1 MENRHTNDKANKSWF
16 NLNLIDFISML
27 KSTLLLCILNFRNAP
42 INAPSLT
49 MRWMFPF
56 EKRRVILITL
66 YEYLASEICIWV
78 SHAFGR
84 FLCHVLMTFRALT
97 YILKYYHTEWI
108 QKLNRVELTLVDR
121 FIKTVYIYQVD
132 NLNLYIFQ
140 WQAVWF
146 ILLPRVEHEQ
156 GKIEKIRMHEPNYVL
171 MFLFQHISCHYLDL
185 LSNYTYV
192 MLVEFLR
199 LTICQFM

>member
-84 FLCHVLMTFRALT
+84 FICHVLMMFRALT
-97 YILKYYHTEWI
+97 YILKYYHKKWI
-108 QKLNRVELTLVDR
+108 QQLNRIDYR
-121 FIKTVYIYQVD
+121 WIWKK
-132 NLNLYIFQ
+132 LYISRFVKT
-140 WQAVWF
+140 A
-146 ILLPRVEHEQ
+146 
-156 GKIEKIRMHEPNYVL
+156 
-171 MFLFQHISCHYLDL
+171 
-185 LSNYTYV
+185 
-192 MLVEFLR
+192 
-199 LTICQFM
+199 